1 MARHMTGMAEG
12 GIEPRNV
19 DLAMKDAANTLK
31 TLVGPAVAFC
41 NSEISSKRSVM
52 YAYEFAFSCVAATG
66 RSRSVLFFKVAS
78 YADPSSSCTLAKIFA
93 FHLV

>member
-41 NSEISSKRSVM
+41 NSEISSKRSV
-52 YAYEFAFSCVAATG
+52 
-66 RSRSVLFFKVAS
+66 LFFKVAS